1 VTFRRALLLAPLL
14 ALSLGCPGQRRPAP
28 WVVAAL
34 QQQREEE
41 AARKRREALV
51 QPAPSPSAAATP
63 AQAATL
69 EQQVAAWVERVA
81 ALTKREG
88 ERDPLL
94 RAENDLRRAGDGLL
108 ERALEAEDAE
118 LEDAIYTAQEQLSA
132 WRAQLVEGE

>member
-1 VTFRRALLLAPLL
+1 ML

-51 QPAPSPSAAATP
+51 RPEPSPSVAATP
-63 AQAATL
+63 AAAATL
-69 EQQVAAWVERVA
+69 PEQVSAWRGRVA
-81 ALTKREG
+81 ELVQRSG

-108 ERALEAEDAE
+108 ERALAAEDAE
-118 LEDAIYTAQEQLSA
+118 LEEAIYAAQEQLSA